1 MKRRLK
7 NLFKKEYW
15 SIHLDTQK
23 EDSKFSTKLVTLEN
37 NKVEQFTVT
46 NEAQQKEIVG
56 ELILKSAG
64 KTIVSRVDKKQRT
77 RKPPSP
83 FTTSTMQQEGVKK
96 LGFTTKTDHDN
107 CPATL

>member
-7 NLFKKEYW
+7 KFIKKEYW

-83 FTTSTMQQEGVKK
+83 FTTSTMQQEGVREIRIYNQ
-96 LGFTTKTDHDN
+96 TNHDN
-107 CPATL
+107 CTATL